1 MKTLYITDLDGTL
14 LNSEGVISDKTKEII
29 NRLSK
34 EGLLFSV
41 ATSRSILSAIPLLD
55 GVNITAPV
63 VAMSGVA
70 VYDTANKKTVNY
82 YSIDEKSYYR
92 LIEIFEKYGK
102 APFSFFFNKNNE
114 EYEII
119 FTDLKLDEHK
129 KYYDIRKNSLGV
141 NIHRVEKY
149 EIPENASPVFTSLC
163 DRYEDLIK
171 ITSEIDKM
179 PELSYSFYKDTY
191 TAYWFLEV
199 FNAKASK
206 ADGLRIVKEYTGAD
220 EAVAFGDN
228 NNDLP
233 LFAAADR
240 KYAVKN
246 AVEELKAKADGII
259 ASNDEDAVAEF
270 VKKDFK

>member
-41 ATSRSILSAIPLLD
+41 ATSRSVLSAIPLLD
-55 GVNITAPV
+55 GVNITAPI

-82 YSIDEKSYYR
+82 YSIDKKSYYR
-92 LIEIFEKYGK
+92 LIEIFEKHGK

-141 NIHRVEKY
+141 NIHKVKKY

-171 ITSEIDKM
+171 ITAEIDKM

>member
-41 ATSRSILSAIPLLD
+41 ATSRSVLSAIPLLD

-70 VYDTANKKTVNY
+70 VYDTANNKTVNY

-92 LIEIFEKYGK
+92 LIEIFEKHGK
-102 APFSFFFNKNNE
+102 SPFSFFFNENNE

-149 EIPENASPVFTSLC
+149 DIPENASPVFTSLC

-171 ITSEIDKM
+171 IKAEIDKM